1 VRRIEQMN
9 ANAETVLFVDDEQM
23 ILRSIE
29 RLFMDSP
36 HRILTTN
43 DVDEALEI
51 VGREPV
57 AVVVSD
63 QRMPKMQGIELL
75 EKIKGVSPDTIKIL
89 LTGYADLQTAI
100 RAINSGEVFR
110 FIQKPWDDTELASLV
125 HEALER
131 FVLCRS
137 LASADET
144 MLLALAETIELK
156 DPLTQGHCKRV
167 AKFALMMA
175 KVLDSTRDRARFVHS
190 GAMLHD
196 CGKIGVP
203 ESILNFSGA
212 LNDADM
218 QIIKQ
223 HPQWGA
229 EVVRLAHMAPEII
242 NIVLYH
248 HEKYDGTGYPRQL
261 RGDDIPLEARIV
273 AIADTYDA
281 VTSDRPYRK
290 KIPHAEAIQILLQ
303 QRGKAFDPTLT
314 DLFISLI
321 EPNPEL
327 EQ

>member
-1 VRRIEQMN
+1 MN
-9 ANAETVLFVDDEQM
+9 ANAETVLFVDDEPM

-29 RLFMDSP
+29 RLFLDSP
-36 HRILTTN
+36 HRILTTD

-75 EKIKGVSPDTIKIL
+75 EKIKAVSPDTIKIL

-100 RAINSGEVFR
+100 RAINSGEVYR
-110 FIQKPWDDTELASLV
+110 FIQKPWDDSGLACLV

-131 FVLCRS
+131 FAFCRS
-137 LASADET
+137 LVCADET
-144 MLLALAETIELK
+144 MLLVLAETIELK

-167 AKFALMMA
+167 AELALMLA
-175 KVLDSTRDRARFVHS
+175 EVVDSTRLNASRIRS
-190 GAMLHD
+190 GAWLHD

-203 ESILNFSGA
+203 EAILNFPGP
-212 LNDADM
+212 LNDADRK
-218 QIIKQ
+218 IIEH

-229 EVVRLAHMAPEII
+229 EVVRLADMAPEII
-242 NIVLYH
+242 NIVLCH

-261 RGDDIPLEARIV
+261 RGDAIPLEARIV

-281 VTSDRPYRK
+281 LTSDRPYRQK
-290 KIPHAEAIQILLQ
+290 TSHAEALQILVQ
-303 QRGKAFDPTLT
+303 QRGKAFDPMLT
-314 DLFISLI
+314 DLFIVI
-321 EPNPEL
+321 MNDTPERW
-327 EQ
+327 Q